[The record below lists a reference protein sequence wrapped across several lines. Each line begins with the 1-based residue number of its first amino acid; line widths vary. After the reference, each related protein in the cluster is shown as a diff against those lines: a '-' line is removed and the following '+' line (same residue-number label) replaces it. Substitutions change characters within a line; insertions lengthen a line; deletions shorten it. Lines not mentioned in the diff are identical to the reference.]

1 MEAIGGK
8 RGAQSLA
15 PILSNFKEVER
26 AMHEMEGAAGS
37 ADKEMGI
44 IRDSLEFKINALKQT
59 WVGTLQEITDRG
71 DIGKFIDV
79 LTKISEGL
87 GGIISNLGILKTALI
102 GVGTVIGSQKLGLLN
117 YSKTNGFGGII
128 GNAIKGKTTNKIL
141 SNQDNVDFLKD
152 AQSMF
157 DKKGQYIGTDASETI
172 EENAKLYKE
181 LDDNVK
187 NYVKDVAEGNV
198 KLKEGQTLLQGYK
211 TQNSVFGKLGESLKN
226 IGGQFL
232 STIVNG
238 AVSYAASTVLMT
250 AISGIQ
256 AYIESEER
264 MAQKAQE
271 ITGKFKEQSTQITDY
286 SKRIIELRT
295 VLDDETSSTEEVK
308 SATSELYSIQNDLIS
323 QYGAYHDG
331 IDLVNGDLESQLKTL
346 REINRENAQRTINE
360 INDTKTNKVKGR
372 NFLYGLG
379 EGIIATTLSPGLGT
393 GMYASKFGANYF
405 GKNQEAKQALNN
417 TLFESDFF
425 GRDFGTEKYKSTTD
439 QIKKMVNTYEGEITT
454 ANKQILQLAR
464 NFDKAFEVKGNRITF
479 VGDIYEIEDAVTKL
493 QLQLESLG
501 VTDED
506 VFNQL
511 SQAASGTREVIQQVG
526 DSYLSLIE
534 AEVQTNGQLAKYR
547 RDLGDV
553 YNDYIA
559 AQTAGDTDKVAELA
573 QQYKE
578 IFNTIAE
585 SGIGD
590 EYLSYFENLY
600 PELDAII
607 SQWKFEVEILPKI
620 KAHHNLEDFIS
631 GSNAD
636 KLKSLYGYY
645 IASGGAGGK
654 TNPLMKGYWKT
665 LEEAMADSGFTEMGS
680 YIDYLKSR
688 PEYSDGMNIIK
699 QRMGSQW
706 KDEFE
711 EEFAKYDLT
720 AAIDIEPKPNGM
732 EYTKEEIEKYLSP
745 VEVEADVK
753 VSASEAVD
761 SMNDAKTAI
770 TSLNDLWQQTVQDNV
785 KVGRDKKYTD
795 EFGNIIKQTDTSNQA
810 IGYADPAMLTSVRS
824 AFDKFSQDLEKK
836 GDKQGADTINQ
847 SLKNFEETLV
857 EFPGDAEKA
866 QGAIDDLI
874 TSYIDQT
881 DIIKNLTEANAEW
894 SIAQLEAYGIE
905 NAEAVVMSRL
915 SKRTKE
921 LAASYSKLRD
931 VVQQYNSAMAAGDT
945 EGQEEGISNITNQL
959 NDMYGFI
966 DHNGKNFQPFDEKYV
981 SQNMDMINEAVNDT
995 SGKFNELDRY
1005 ASKKYVADLI
1015 IDTDDSDLQNAYGQL
1030 WQFLDTFDGESIDI
1044 GSSMDGTPI
1053 YATLEQIRQA
1063 LNVSATEWQ
1072 EILSSM
1078 TGGTITADVK
1088 YKEVKLALPTFS
1100 YADWKSQGGGEITPR
1115 NVGKYLRTSVQ
1126 VPEMSYK
1133 YSGKGTKAHYG
1144 GAPGGGSGGSGGGG
1158 GGGGDSSKNKDK
1170 INEDTK
1176 QSFDWIE
1183 VRLKRLQ
1190 EEVQRLDKVVTNT
1203 FEGWTKRNTALAD
1216 EIAKVTE
1223 QMETQKHAAKRYLAN
1238 ANKIGGTK
1246 PKASDYAKG
1255 KKDKEYKK
1263 ALKKYNNETN
1273 KPKASDYE
1281 NGKKDKQYK
1290 YDLKQWKKAQE
1301 KWATGDYQKKIR
1313 EGKIGKGDI
1322 EKIKNKY
1329 LVEYINEYTEEYQKY
1344 VDETD
1349 NAEDSRLKTLE
1360 LEKQKLDNIIEQWEE
1375 IIKLTEQSAEV
1386 LDEYV
1391 NRTESL
1397 GFFVNTEDMKK
1408 QAALIKKQRDQTK
1421 SELDAAIARFNDLVK
1436 RGILIEGTQA
1446 YSEAQEQVFNIFK
1459 RYEEQN
1465 TKYME
1470 QEKKIREDT
1479 WQKFDY
1485 LQERLDAIVK
1495 ESEYVQKVLQ
1505 SEKMMDD
1512 AGNLNNRGY
1521 ANMAMIG
1528 VQFDEALRKMADY
1541 KKEIEDFKEV
1551 MDWNNKD
1558 DVKHLEELTEGFQG
1572 ATDSMLAA
1580 KDSAKSFYEEIINAH
1595 LSKLK
1600 ELMDEYKQTLSAAK
1614 DLYDFQK
1621 NISNQTK
1628 NIENLRKQLTAYQ
1641 GDDSEAARKRRQE
1654 LTNQLTQA
1662 EQQLQETEWDRYINQ
1677 TGEMLDDLYED
1688 YEENLNARLDN
1699 IDGLMQELIR
1709 KVNANKVPVKNG
1721 LVEVHDKYG
1730 LVYNSLDK
1738 FIKDQGSNLLTGLE
1752 NGTLGEGITT
1762 ISNVVSDIED
1772 TVKKMFDNF
1781 ETTRKVLTDS
1791 FDYIINKDGTVTIR
1805 FKDDARATNEE
1816 IAKAAGIS
1824 VSAYEDAQKKVA
1836 EERGTKLIN
1845 ATTIDS
1851 TPNTPNGIF
1860 VDSAEIE
1867 KQKKEAEEAAK
1878 KEEAANVRKRI
1889 SEINARLAVLKTKND
1904 IPSQNEIK
1912 TLQAELGSLQN
1923 KLNTTLKGYATGISR
1938 VPSNQL
1944 AWTQEK
1950 GSELIFRRSD
1960 GAMLTPL
1967 GSGDMVF
1974 TNSMSRTLW
1983 ELAKEYE
1990 HLKIATGS
1998 VPDIKSNVATTI
2010 NQNNQIEITLPNV
2023 NDYASFKYE
2032 LQNDIKFEK
2041 FIQEITLGQAMG
2053 NNTLNKRKY

>member
-1 MEAIGGK
+1 MFLLYKKCVANTIG
-8 RGAQSLA
+8 L
-15 PILSNFKEVER
+15 
-26 AMHEMEGAAGS
+26 
-37 ADKEMGI
+37 
-44 IRDSLEFKINALKQT
+44 
-59 WVGTLQEITDRG
+59 
-71 DIGKFIDV
+71 
-79 LTKISEGL
+79 
-87 GGIISNLGILKTALI
+87 
-102 GVGTVIGSQKLGLLN
+102 LLN
-117 YSKTNGFGGII
+117 YSKTDGFGGII

-211 TQNSVFGKLGESLKN
+211 TQNSVLGKLGESLKN

-271 ITGKFKEQSTQITDY
+271 ITGKFKEQSTQITDF

-295 VLDDETSSTEEVK
+295 VLDDEASSTEEVK

-405 GKNQEAKQALNN
+405 GKNQGAKQALNN

-501 VTDED
+501 VTDEN

-511 SQAASGTREVIQQVG
+511 SEAASGTREVIQQVG

-559 AQTAGDTDKVAELA
+559 AQTVGDTDKVAELA

-931 VVQQYNSAMAAGDT
+931 MVQQYNSAMAAGDT

-1015 IDTDDSDLQNAYGQL
+1015 INTDDSNLQNAYGQL

-1063 LNVSATEWQ
+1063 LNVSAAEWQ

-1100 YADWKSQGGGEITPR
+1100 YADWKSQGGGEITPK

-1170 INEDTK
+1170 INEDSK

-1183 VRLKRLQ
+1183 VKLKRLQ
-1190 EEVQRLDKVVTNT
+1190 EAVQRLDKTATNMYKS
-1203 FEGWTKRNTALAD
+1203 WTTRNTALKD

-1223 QMETQKHAAKRYLAN
+1223 EITVQQHAAER
-1238 ANKIGGTK
+1238 
-1246 PKASDYAKG
+1246 YAKNAEKLTN
-1255 KKDKEYKK
+1255 KKV
-1263 ALKKYNNETN
+1263 NV

-1281 NGKKDKQYK
+1281 DGKKDKQYK
-1290 YDLKQWKKAQE
+1290 YDLKQ
-1301 KWATGDYQKKIR
+1301 YQKAEKEWKSGKYQKLIQ
-1313 EGKIGKGDI
+1313 EGKIGKNDI
-1322 EKIKNKY
+1322 EQIKNKY
-1329 LVEYINEYTEEYQKY
+1329 LVELINQYTEIYQKSVDASDAVQDLRKDLQDLNRTGFDNLIKEWDQIIELTENETNLVDKYIDRTETMGYWISDKFYKNQRYLTEKMLKDSEAQLKAAVDYYNNWKKQQEDNGGFNKDSEGARELQAEIQGLNEKTEEYR
-1344 VDETD
+1344 
-1349 NAEDSRLKTLE
+1349 NE
-1360 LEKQKLDNIIEQWEE
+1360 LAKLDKQIQELSWEKFDWLQE
-1375 IIKLTEQSAEV
+1375 KLDDIT
-1386 LDEYV
+1386 DE
-1391 NRTESL
+1391 
-1397 GFFVNTEDMKK
+1397 
-1408 QAALIKKQRDQTK
+1408 AQTL
-1421 SELDAAIARFNDLVK
+1421 SELLTFQKTFDDFGYFNNRGMANLAMLGTEYENNARKLQD
-1436 RGILIEGTQA
+1436 
-1446 YSEAQEQVFNIFK
+1446 
-1459 RYEEQN
+1459 
-1465 TKYME
+1465 YME
-1470 QEKKIREDT
+1470 QRKTLKEQLAKDPLNRVLKDE
-1479 WQKFDY
+1479 
-1485 LQERLDAIVK
+1485 LDETNKNTRSIAKEMVSGLESIASTFK
-1495 ESEYVQKVLQ
+1495 ESIDQ
-1505 SEKMMDD
+1505 
-1512 AGNLNNRGY
+1512 NL
-1521 ANMAMIG
+1521 A
-1528 VQFDEALRKMADY
+1528 
-1541 KKEIEDFKEV
+1541 
-1551 MDWNNKD
+1551 
-1558 DVKHLEELTEGFQG
+1558 
-1572 ATDSMLAA
+1572 
-1580 KDSAKSFYEEIINAH
+1580 
-1595 LSKLK
+1595 KLK
-1600 ELMDEYKQTLSAAK
+1600 ELMDEYKQTLSSAK

-1621 NISNQTK
+1621 NIGNQTK
-1628 NIENLRKQLTAYQ
+1628 QIENLRKQLTAYQ

-1654 LTNQLTQA
+1654 LTNQLSQA
-1662 EQQLQETEWDRYINQ
+1662 EQQLQETEWDRYISQ
-1677 TGEMLDDLYED
+1677 TGEMLDNLYSD
-1688 YEENLNARLDN
+1688 YEENLNSRLDN
-1699 IDGLMQELIR
+1699 IIGLLPELVREVNENNSEMVADGLLEIKKIFGIEFNDLESYTKKDSE
-1709 KVNANKVPVKNG
+1709 KVLSGVNGGQLATDTSKLKDVTDKIKDTVNEMIEPISNPDVFSKIFANSNKIVVNSDGSISVKPITEDMVKSEAGETSTTQMSLADYEKNG
-1721 LVEVHDKYG
+1721 RGNAIAVSVVLPNDAKIT
-1730 LVYNSLDK
+1730 NAP
-1738 FIKDQGSNLLTGLE
+1738 TG
-1752 NGTLGEGITT
+1752 IFTT
-1762 ISNVVSDIED
+1762 EAD
-1772 TVKKMFDNF
+1772 
-1781 ETTRKVLTDS
+1781 L
-1791 FDYIINKDGTVTIR
+1791 
-1805 FKDDARATNEE
+1805 A
-1816 IAKAAGIS
+1816 
-1824 VSAYEDAQKKVA
+1824 AQKKA
-1836 EERGTKLIN
+1836 
-1845 ATTIDS
+1845 
-1851 TPNTPNGIF
+1851 
-1860 VDSAEIE
+1860 
-1867 KQKKEAEEAAK
+1867 AEEAERK
-1878 KEEAANVRKRI
+1878 RKEAANVRKRI
-1889 SEINARLAVLKTKND
+1889 SEINARLAILKTKKD

-1912 TLQAELGSLQN
+1912 TLQVELDSLQN
-1923 KLNTTLKGYATGISR
+1923 KLNTTLKGYATGTSR

-1974 TNSMSRTLW
+1974 THSMSRTLW